1 MKNLRNGFRY
11 HKNGPAQTYDWT
23 AEDIKTMTKI
33 ITDSVADM
41 KKGRRKIRAVD
52 YQGRPLPNG
61 LLGWVNSVRSG
72 KYFGDNPKINRGP
85 VFKSGEKSNFWLWN
99 FVSDTLISE
108 FDYWSDVHKLNAT
121 VDPKDPRYP
130 DISKLIFRHSE
141 DFVGGLWCDF
151 ESHWQRFVDEMRL
164 EIYLLLDLSP
174 FLAPTKIM
182 IPFGIFVNHYKKV
195 LTCYHIP
202 SLFREEVRIYRF
214 GGK

>member
-1 MKNLRNGFRY
+1 MDSVEENSSDDEVENPIGHPVETKEKVLKNLQNGFRY

-23 AEDIKTMTKI
+23 EEDIKTMTKI
-33 ITDSVADM
+33 ITDSVSNI

-52 YQGRPLPNG
+52 YLGRPLPNG

-72 KYFGDNPKINRGP
+72 KYFGDNPRINRGP

-108 FDYWSDVHKLNAT
+108 FDFWSEVHKNNAK
-121 VDPKDPRYP
+121 VDPKDTKYP

-151 ESHWQRFVDEMRL
+151 EKHWQRFVDEMR
-164 EIYLLLDLSP
+164 
-174 FLAPTKIM
+174 
-182 IPFGIFVNHYKKV
+182 
-195 LTCYHIP
+195 
-202 SLFREEVRIYRF
+202 
-214 GGK
+214 